1 MERGK
6 AWYAGDMKKPMVL
19 IVEDDKNIRELYADA
34 FTLVGIQVLTAT
46 NGKEGV
52 DIALREHPEAILMDI
67 MMPEMN
73 GHEAINHIRRDAWG
87 KSAKVVYLTNMSD
100 PENIVHAVEQG
111 SDEYII
117 KANMT
122 PKEVV
127 NQVRMAMRA

>member
-1 MERGK
+1 MIRYEG
-6 AWYAGDMKKPMVL
+6 MKKPTVL
-19 IVEDDKNIRELYADA
+19 IVEDDANIRAMYSDA
-34 FTLVGIQVLTAT
+34 FTLAGINVLTAE
-46 NGKEGV
+46 NGREGV
-52 DIALREHPEAILMDI
+52 TLALEHHPDAILMDI

-73 GHEAINHIRRDAWG
+73 GHEAVNNIRRDAWG
-87 KSAKVVYLTNMSD
+87 KHAHVVYLTNMSD
-100 PENIVHAVEQG
+100 AENIVHAVEQG